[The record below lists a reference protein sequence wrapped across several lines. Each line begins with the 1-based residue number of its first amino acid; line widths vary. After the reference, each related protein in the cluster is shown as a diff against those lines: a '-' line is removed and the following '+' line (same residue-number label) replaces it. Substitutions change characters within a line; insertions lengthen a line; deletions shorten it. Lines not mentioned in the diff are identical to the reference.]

1 MTRSRRHT
9 PKLALG
15 GDASEKQDRARA
27 HRKERHAVK
36 TRLTQ
41 FLDAD
46 GAKIEHKRSGHV
58 ELRQGRQ
65 ALGRGAGR
73 SAHAQVT
80 VAALRR
86 PRSLTRAGSVST
98 VESHRWPA
106 SMTCGKRSP

>member
-41 FLDAD
+41 SLDAD
-46 GAKIEHKRSGHV
+46 GAKIEHKRSGTWNFAKDGKHWV
-58 ELRQGRQ
+58 E
-65 ALGRGAGR
+65 APED
-73 SAHAQVT
+73 
-80 VAALRR
+80 RR
-86 PRSLTRAGSVST
+86 MR
-98 VESHRWPA
+98 
-106 SMTCGKRSP
+106 K